1 MENTNEKERAR
12 ENVVC
17 PMDEEE
23 IHEKLLDISAIHSTF
38 DENNAITFMILLSEC
53 KDKMN
58 DEQIKWCEKKIE
70 SLKKKNNSINNKWI
84 KAIDNEITRLPLSE
98 KIDNLPFSPRQE
110 DMRQTYN

>member
-1 MENTNEKERAR
+1 MENEGKDY
-12 ENVVC
+12 
-17 PMDEEE
+17 MDEEE

-38 DENNAITFMILLSEC
+38 DEDNAITFMILLSEC

-70 SLKKKNNSINNKWI
+70 SLKKKKNSINNKWL
-84 KAIDNEITRLPLSE
+84 KAIDNEITRMPLSE
-98 KIDNLPFSPRQE
+98 KIDNSPFSPRQE

>member
-1 MENTNEKERAR
+1 MESEAKDF
-12 ENVVC
+12 
-17 PMDEEE
+17 MDEEE

-70 SLKKKNNSINNKWI
+70 SLKKKTNSINNKWL
-84 KAIDNEITRLPLSE
+84 KAIDNEITRMPLSE
-98 KIDNLPFSPRQE
+98 KMDNLPFSPRQE

>member
-1 MENTNEKERAR
+1 MESQDS
-12 ENVVC
+12 
-17 PMDEEE
+17 MDEEE

-53 KDKMN
+53 KDKLN
-58 DEQIKWCEKKIE
+58 EAQIKWVEDKIQ

-98 KIDNLPFSPRQE
+98 KIHNSPRQE
-110 DMRQTYN
+110 DMKQTYN

>member
-1 MENTNEKERAR
+1 MESQDF
-12 ENVVC
+12 
-17 PMDEEE
+17 MDEEE

-38 DENNAITFMILLSEC
+38 DENNAITYMILMSEC

-70 SLKKKNNSINNKWI
+70 SLKKKQNSINNKWL
-84 KAIDNEITRLPLSE
+84 KAIDNEITRMPLSE
-98 KIDNLPFSPRQE
+98 KIDNSPFSPRHTNGSGVALGE

>member
-1 MENTNEKERAR
+1 MESEAKDFIRVEHTS
-12 ENVVC
+12 
-17 PMDEEE
+17 PFMDEEE

-38 DENNAITFMILLSEC
+38 DEDNAITFMILLSEC

-70 SLKKKNNSINNKWI
+70 SLKKKKNSINNKWL
-84 KAIDNEITRLPLSE
+84 KAIDNEITRMPLSE
-98 KIDNLPFSPRQE
+98 KIDNSPFSPRQE

>member
-1 MENTNEKERAR
+1 MESEAKDF
-12 ENVVC
+12 
-17 PMDEEE
+17 MDEEE

-38 DENNAITFMILLSEC
+38 DEDNAITFMILLSEC

-70 SLKKKNNSINNKWI
+70 SLKKKKNSINNKWL
-84 KAIDNEITRLPLSE
+84 KAIDNEITRMPLSE
-98 KIDNLPFSPRQE
+98 KIDNSPFSPRQE